1 MREDRLDNIY
11 TVVDAVDKLMKNEK
25 SGIIKRNELV
35 EKINR
40 MKRFQP
46 GSIRSGIDHRFQHL
60 MKEGKLERIDKG
72 IYKIL

>member
-35 EKINR
+35 RKINN
-40 MKRFQP
+40 MNKFQP
-46 GSIRSGIDHRFQHL
+46 AL
-60 MKEGKLERIDKG
+60 LEQELTIG
-72 IYKIL
+72 FNI